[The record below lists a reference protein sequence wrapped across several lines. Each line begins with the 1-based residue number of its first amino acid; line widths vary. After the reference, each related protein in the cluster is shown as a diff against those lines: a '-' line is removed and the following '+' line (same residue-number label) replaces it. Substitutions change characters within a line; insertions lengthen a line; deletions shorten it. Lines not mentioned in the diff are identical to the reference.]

1 MNTEFHLKFK
11 AYEKNTNV
19 CLLMKMSHLNEFL
32 HASNKYLLNAH
43 YLADGMLGTNFAMLT
58 ETLSAF
64 SQVR

>member
-1 MNTEFHLKFK
+1 
-11 AYEKNTNV
+11 
-19 CLLMKMSHLNEFL
+19 MKMSHLNEFH

-43 YLADGMLGTNFAMLT
+43 YLADTMLGADFVVMT